1 MRHATIYPIEVH
13 RQLLA
18 VDKLH
23 RACVYLAGQFSNSMT
38 RDEAQANFNARTI
51 FANIQNHI
59 LDCAYG
65 LEGVTPKLDS
75 RKVRLV
81 SGEVS

>member
-1 MRHATIYPIEVH
+1 MRHAIIYPNEVH

-23 RACVYLAGQFSNSMT
+23 RACVYLAGQFSLTMT
-38 RDEAQANFNARTI
+38 QDEAQANVNARTI

-65 LEGVTPKLDS
+65 LEGVSPKVEP

-81 SGEVS
+81 RGKP